1 MIDFRS
7 DTVTKPTPDMLQA
20 MMKAEVGD
28 DVTGEDPTANLLHEK
43 VAALLGKEAAL
54 FVPSGTM
61 ANHVSIR
68 AWTEPGDEVIL
79 HKLSHTYLYES
90 AAAAALCGVQLSL
103 REGDRGILNPDDVA
117 EAVHDPQRDHFPR
130 SRVVM
135 VENTHNIGG
144 GSVYP
149 VEVVKEIS
157 EVAKKK
163 GLVLHMDG
171 ARLFNACVAAR
182 VEPQDYARHAD
193 SISICFSKGLGAPVG
208 SAVAGSEEFIKR
220 AHRFRK
226 MFGGG
231 MRQIG
236 YLAAAA
242 IYALD
247 HNIERIAE
255 DHENARLLA
264 EAISRLHCF
273 HVDLDGV
280 ETNMVFFDVVANDLD
295 ASRVVAMLRQEG
307 VLMGTITNRR
317 IRAVTHLD
325 VSREDVLKA
334 IKVFEKLFSERKA

>member
-28 DVTGEDPTANLLHEK
+28 DVMGEDPTANLLQEK
-43 VAALLGKEAAL
+43 VAALLGKEGAL

-103 REGDRGILNPDDVA
+103 REGDRGILNPNDVA
-117 EAVHDPQRDHFPR
+117 EAVHDAQRDHFPR

-171 ARLFNACVAAR
+171 ARLFNACVASG

-208 SAVAGSEEFIKR
+208 SAVAGSKEFIKR

-247 HNIERIAE
+247 HNIERLAE

-264 EAISRLHCF
+264 EAISRLECF
-273 HVDLDGV
+273 RLDLDAV
-280 ETNMVFFDVVANDLD
+280 ETNMVFFDVVAKDLD
-295 ASRVVAMLRQEG
+295 ALRVVAMLRQEG

-334 IKVFEKLFSERKA
+334 IEVFEKLFSERKT

>member
-7 DTVTKPTPDMLQA
+7 DTVTKPSPDMLQA
-20 MMKAEVGD
+20 MMNAEVGD
-28 DVTGEDPTANLLHEK
+28 DVMGEDATANLLHEK

-54 FVPSGTM
+54 FVASGTM

-117 EAVHDPQRDHFPR
+117 EAVRDPERDHFPR

-149 VEVVKEIS
+149 LEVVRQIS
-157 EVAKKK
+157 EIARKK
-163 GLVLHMDG
+163 GLVVHMDG
-171 ARLFNACVAAR
+171 ARLFNACVAAV
-182 VEPQDYARHAD
+182 VEPQEYAQYAD

-208 SAVAGSEEFIKR
+208 SAVAGSKEFIRR

-231 MRQIG
+231 MRQVG
-236 YLAAAA
+236 HLAAAA

-247 HNIERIAE
+247 HNIERLAE
-255 DHENARLLA
+255 DHANARLLA
-264 EAISRLHCF
+264 EAIRRLECF
-273 HVDLDGV
+273 HVDLEGV
-280 ETNMVFFDVVANDLD
+280 ETNMVFFDVVAEDLD
-295 ASRVVAMLRQEG
+295 AQQVVSMLRQEG
-307 VLMGTITNRR
+307 VLMGTITKRR

-325 VSREDVLKA
+325 VSRADVLKA
-334 IKVFEKLFSERKA
+334 IEAFEKLFSDREG

>member
-7 DTVTKPTPDMLQA
+7 DTVTTPTPDMLRA
-20 MMKAEVGD
+20 MMNAEVGD
-28 DVTGEDPTANLLHEK
+28 DVAGEDPTANLLHEK

-103 REGDRGILNPDDVA
+103 REGDRGILDPHDVA
-117 EAVHDPQRDHFPR
+117 EAVRDPQKDHFPR

-149 VEVVKEIS
+149 VDVVRQIS
-157 EVAKKK
+157 DVAQKQ
-163 GLVLHMDG
+163 GLVVHMDG
-171 ARLFNACVAAR
+171 ARLFNACAAAG
-182 VEPQDYARHAD
+182 VEPQDYAQYAD

-208 SAVAGSEEFIKR
+208 SAVAGSKEFIKR

-236 YLAAAA
+236 YLAAAG

-247 HNIERIAE
+247 HNIERLPE

-264 EAISRLHCF
+264 ETIRRLNCF
-273 HVDLDGV
+273 RVDLDGV
-280 ETNMVFFDVVANDLD
+280 ETNMVFFDVVAEELD
-295 ASRVVAMLRQEG
+295 AQRVVAMLRKEG

-334 IKVFEKLFSERKA
+334 VAILEKLFSGRNA

>member
-28 DVTGEDPTANLLHEK
+28 DVMGEDPTANLLQEK
-43 VAALLGKEAAL
+43 VAALLGKEGAL

-103 REGDRGILNPDDVA
+103 REGDRGILNPNDVA
-117 EAVHDPQRDHFPR
+117 EAVHDAQRDHFPR

-171 ARLFNACVAAR
+171 ARLFNACVAAG

-208 SAVAGSEEFIKR
+208 SAVAGSKEFIKR

-247 HNIERIAE
+247 HNIERLAE

-264 EAISRLHCF
+264 EAISRLECF
-273 HVDLDGV
+273 RLDLDAV
-280 ETNMVFFDVVANDLD
+280 ETNMVFFDVVAKDLD
-295 ASRVVAMLRQEG
+295 ALRVVAMLRQEG

-325 VSREDVLKA
+325 VSREDVLKV
-334 IKVFEKLFSERKA
+334 IEVFEKLFSERKA

>member
-1 MIDFRS
+1 
-7 DTVTKPTPDMLQA
+7 MLRA
-20 MMKAEVGD
+20 MMNAEVGD
-28 DVTGEDPTANLLHEK
+28 DVAGEDPTANLLHEK

-117 EAVHDPQRDHFPR
+117 EAVRDPASDHFPR

-149 VEVVKEIS
+149 VEVVKRIS
-157 EVAKKK
+157 EVARTK
-163 GLVLHMDG
+163 GLVVHMDG
-171 ARLFNACVAAR
+171 ARLFNACVAAG
-182 VEPQDYARHAD
+182 VSPQDYARYAD

-208 SAVAGSEEFIKR
+208 SAVAGSKEFIKR

-236 YLAAAA
+236 YLAAAG
-242 IYALD
+242 IYGLE
-247 HNIERIAE
+247 HNIERLAE

-264 EAISRLHCF
+264 EAISRLECF
-273 HVDLDGV
+273 RIALDGV
-280 ETNMVFFDVVANDLD
+280 ETNMVFFDVVAEDLD
-295 ASRVVAMLRQEG
+295 AQRVVAMLRKEG

-334 IKVFEKLFSERKA
+334 VAILEKLFSGRNA